1 MYSRAGSVMMMMME
15 MEEKI
20 DATTQGEKS
29 VHQFTTEANATAH
42 NHTTLEEVEE
52 VEDKGVDVA
61 TEEAENMVDKE
72 LLI

>member
-1 MYSRAGSVMMMMME
+1 MPQHRERNQCINLQLRQM
-15 MEEKI
+15 
-20 DATTQGEKS
+20 QP
-29 VHQFTTEANATAH
+29 AH

-52 VEDKGVDVA
+52 VEDKRMDMA